1 MKNKKCMLIYEKTIK
16 NILISAN
23 KAAVKT
29 RYIDNGIEVDEHYL
43 WYDRHRHM
51 QHLWRYDWKQSNLIY
66 EKQMTPTPK
75 HGTLLAF
82 IIHVA

>member
-1 MKNKKCMLIYEKTIK
+1 MLIYEKTIK

-43 WYDRHRHM
+43 
-51 QHLWRYDWKQSNLIY
+51 
-66 EKQMTPTPK
+66 
-75 HGTLLAF
+75 
-82 IIHVA
+82 